1 MHDQGRRQGHGLGDE
16 LFDATDFIGDLSGLD
31 FVAAGDLQRLA
42 ADINV
47 DKNRTVNVFYFHPW
61 LFELQ
66 VLTTVRVAQK
76 DGPARAPSAQLR
88 ASSIPEAARATRAV
102 PRIKTG

>member
-61 LFELQ
+61 LFEPNACVSKGVSGYSGCKRELFI
-66 VLTTVRVAQK
+66 
-76 DGPARAPSAQLR
+76 D
-88 ASSIPEAARATRAV
+88 
-102 PRIKTG
+102 